1 MTDTATIQ
9 GTTLDA
15 SRTKGRYESAAE
27 QALGTSLIHHVALVT
42 DGKRKRIDQMWRL
55 YSEFGWSLEDIG
67 KAWGVSKQ
75 LVHQVFQKEG
85 LTMRKAW
92 ETPKKKR
99 PQ

>member
-9 GTTLDA
+9 GTTLDM

-27 QALGTSLIHHVALVT
+27 QALGATLIHHIAMVT
-42 DGKRKRIDQMWRL
+42 DGKQKRTDQMWRL
-55 YSEFGWSLEDIG
+55 YSEFGWSLADIG

-75 LVHQVFQKEG
+75 LIHQIFQKEG
-85 LTMRKAW
+85 LNMRKAW
-92 ETPKKKR
+92 DTPKKKR